1 MHRAVI
7 ARLWLAWLALVGCAS
22 SGGSRPREAAS
33 SGAEQAAGAPPAA
46 RGDASSSGTA
56 PALRGGASLSGLWV
70 EFWALEGHADTQRY
84 ALFEDGRFGWCSAR
98 EGAGQGARRWG
109 RWTADGETLVLRV
122 EGRDQGSTCQEPA
135 CRQSHEPPIEERLQL
150 GPCPPNEEAKALDAS
165 YRCISIA
172 GHAFWRRSHA
182 DDPAAYFP
190 Q

>member
-1 MHRAVI
+1 MSMAV
-7 ARLWLAWLALVGCAS
+7 VGCAS
-22 SGGSRPREAAS
+22 SEPAPNPPAPSSSPQTAS
-33 SGAEQAAGAPPAA
+33 AGAERAN
-46 RGDASSSGTA
+46 
-56 PALRGGASLSGLWV
+56 ASLNGLWV

-122 EGRDQGSTCQEPA
+122 EGRDQGSACQEPA

-172 GHAFWRRSHA
+172 GQAFWRRAHA
-182 DDPAAYFP
+182 GDPAAYFP
-190 Q
+190 N